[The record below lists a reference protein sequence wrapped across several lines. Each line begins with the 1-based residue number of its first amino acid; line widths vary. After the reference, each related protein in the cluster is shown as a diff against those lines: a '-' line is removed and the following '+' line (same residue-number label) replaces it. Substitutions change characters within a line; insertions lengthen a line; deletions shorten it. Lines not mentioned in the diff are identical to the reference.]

1 MKKEY
6 QTIILGATFQ
16 GCSLAAG
23 KEDCLILEHS
33 IHAGSDFIY
42 SALPG
47 IAPLREPCFPES
59 RELQEDLISAKAL
72 TENGMQMAA
81 LAPYF
86 SKWCLKEKLNILF
99 SADPIAVKENTI
111 SIMTVAGKKEFSF
124 EKLIDT
130 RPESRKKKF
139 LTGFAL
145 VPEGVPPG
153 KYGKISFWKCE
164 PLSRMA
170 LLLELPGEASWSD
183 ARKSFREAWAL
194 RPEIVKEGKLL
205 WTSSAFLYDRFGN
218 YLEAMEEGLKG
229 VEK

>member
-16 GCSLAAG
+16 GCAIAAG
-23 KEDCLILEHS
+23 KKDTLILEHS

-42 SALPG
+42 SAVPG
-47 IAPLREPCFPES
+47 IAPLREPCFQES

-72 TENGMQMAA
+72 TGNGMQMAA

-86 SKWCLKEKLNILF
+86 AKWCLKRDLNILF
-99 SADPIAVKENTI
+99 SADPIAVEENTV
-111 SIMTVAGKKEFSF
+111 SVMTVAGKMEFSF

-130 RPESRKKKF
+130 RPHSVEKKF

-145 VPEGVPPG
+145 VPEGLPPG
-153 KYGKISFWKCE
+153 KYGKISFLKCE

-170 LLLELPGEASWSD
+170 LLLELPRETSWSD
-183 ARKSFREAWAL
+183 ARKSFREAWES
-194 RPEIVKEGKLL
+194 RPETLQEAKLL

-229 VEK
+229 GEK

>member
-99 SADPIAVKENTI
+99 SADPIAVKENIRFYRMVKIYYNMVILLRFFLVFTDI
-111 SIMTVAGKKEFSF
+111 LYSDYSKK
-124 EKLIDT
+124 
-130 RPESRKKKF
+130 
-139 LTGFAL
+139 GA
-145 VPEGVPPG
+145 
-153 KYGKISFWKCE
+153 
-164 PLSRMA
+164 
-170 LLLELPGEASWSD
+170 
-183 ARKSFREAWAL
+183 
-194 RPEIVKEGKLL
+194 
-205 WTSSAFLYDRFGN
+205 
-218 YLEAMEEGLKG
+218 
-229 VEK
+229 